1 MKVALSAKE
10 LDILAEK
17 KKKNYVKLLKKTY
30 GKRWVSLHAGVGAVC
45 GEYKG
50 LYLYFKRNAK

>member
-10 LDILAEK
+10 LDSLAENK
-17 KKKNYVKLLKKTY
+17 KKKYVKLLKKTCR
-30 GKRWVSLHAGVGAVC
+30 KRWLSLHAGVGAVC

-50 LYLYFKRNAK
+50 LYLYFERNAK